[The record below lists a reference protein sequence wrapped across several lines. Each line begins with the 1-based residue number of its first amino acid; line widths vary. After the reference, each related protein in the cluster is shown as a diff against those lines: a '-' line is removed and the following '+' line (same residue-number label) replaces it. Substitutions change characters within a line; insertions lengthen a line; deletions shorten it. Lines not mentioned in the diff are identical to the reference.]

1 MTTQPSLL
9 DAIDALARTSDPA
22 TSHAA
27 AAAQTPAKLS
37 AGRLLAL
44 RTLAEHGPLTDFE
57 LAELTGRAQTSI
69 GCRRKDLVRAGLAA
83 DTGQRRLS
91 PSGSPA
97 IVWALTIEGRQMAV
111 ES

>member
-1 MTTQPSLL
+1 MTQLTLE
-9 DAIDALARTSDPA
+9 DALARTTDPD
-22 TSHAA
+22 TSHIAA
-27 AAAQTPAKLS
+27 ASQTPRKLS

-57 LAELTGRAQTSI
+57 LADITGKAQTSI
-69 GCRRKDLVRAGLAA
+69 GCRRADLKKAGLAA
-83 DTGQRRLS
+83 DTGQRRAS

-97 IVWALTIEGRQMAV
+97 IVWALTIAGRQMAA

>member
-1 MTTQPSLL
+1 MTHAQPSLL
-9 DAIDALARTSDPA
+9 DALARNTDPD

-27 AAAQTPAKLS
+27 AVSQTPAKLS

-57 LAELTGRAQTSI
+57 LAEITGRQQTSV
-69 GCRRKDLVRAGLAA
+69 GKRRCELVRAGLAA
-83 DTGQRRLS
+83 DTGQRRLF

-97 IVWALTIEGRQMAV
+97 IVWALTIEGRQAAALHT
-111 ES
+111 

>member
-1 MTTQPSLL
+1 MTHAQPSLL
-9 DAIDALARTSDPA
+9 DALARTSDPD
-22 TSHAA
+22 TSHTAA
-27 AAAQTPAKLS
+27 ASQTPAKLS

-57 LAELTGRAQTSI
+57 LAEITGKAQTSI
-69 GCRRKDLVRAGLAA
+69 GVRRADLKKLGLAA

-97 IVWALTIEGRQMAV
+97 IVWALTIEGRQAAALHT
-111 ES
+111 

>member
-1 MTTQPSLL
+1 MTPSQLTL
-9 DAIDALARTSDPA
+9 EDALARTSDPD

-27 AAAQTPAKLS
+27 AAAQTPRKLS

-83 DTGQRRLS
+83 DTGQRRAS

-97 IVWALTIEGRQMAV
+97 IVWALTIEGRQMAA

>member
-1 MTTQPSLL
+1 MTHAQLTL
-9 DAIDALARTSDPA
+9 DDALARNTDPA

-27 AAAQTPAKLS
+27 AASQTPAKLS

-69 GCRRKDLVRAGLAA
+69 GCRRKDLVRAGLAG

-91 PSGSPA
+91 PSGSTA
-97 IVWALTIEGRQMAV
+97 IVWALTIEGRQAAALH
-111 ES
+111 